1 MAIPHSPEGPPGVRC
16 TAHNR
21 RGAPCKRY
29 AIRGGAVCPTHGGSA
44 PQVRAKANQRLRDM
58 MAEAIDPDRWMREVA
73 AIAYQDIRE
82 LFDAE
87 GNLLPLKDW
96 PEHVSAAISTVEV
109 MKRNLVAGD
118 GKQDI
123 VLSPRPWSKEKAL
136 EMLGKF
142 HGKLKERMEH
152 SGDAA
157 LLAALDAGRQRARQ
171 E

>member
-1 MAIPHSPEGPPGVRC
+1 MPVPHSPEGPPGVRC

-29 AIRGGAVCPTHGGSA
+29 AIRGGTVCPTHGGSA

-82 LFDAE
+82 LFDDE
-87 GNLLPLKDW
+87 GNLLPMKDW
-96 PEHVSAAISTVEV
+96 PEHVSAAVASVEV